1 MSILKSKPLKSE
13 KDRVHKDSGHLWK
26 PLVRKIPTL
35 EEPKI
40 VKKIALPVLQKKQ
53 SS

>member
-13 KDRVHKDSGHLWK
+13 KDRVHNDIGNLLK

-35 EEPKI
+35 EEPKL
-40 VKKIALPVLQKKQ
+40 VKKIASPVLKKQ